1 MSNKVKVP
9 EGYHQVIPYL
19 IVSGAEKFIAF
30 LKEVFDGTE
39 KMKHKRDEQVVMHA
53 EVLIGDTY
61 LMFADAT
68 ETYSAQTGS
77 FFIYVDDAD
86 ARYDKA
92 LNAGCT
98 AITELSDQSYGRSGG
113 VKDPFGN
120 VWWITSVIG

>member
-1 MSNKVKVP
+1 MNKQVKVP

-19 IVSGAEKFIAF
+19 IVSGAEKFITF
-30 LKEVFDGTE
+30 LKDVFDGEE
-39 KMKHKRDEQVVMHA
+39 KMKHMRDKDIVMHA

-68 ETYSAQTGS
+68 ETYGAQTGS

-92 LNAGCT
+92 LRANCIAV
-98 AITELSDQSYGRSGG
+98 TELSDQSYGRSGG

-120 VWWITSVIG
+120 TWWITSVKE